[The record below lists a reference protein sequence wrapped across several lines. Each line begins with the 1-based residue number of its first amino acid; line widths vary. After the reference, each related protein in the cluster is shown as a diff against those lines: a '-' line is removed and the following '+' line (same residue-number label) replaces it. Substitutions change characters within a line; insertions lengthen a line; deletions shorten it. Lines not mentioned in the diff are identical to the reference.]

1 MATTRFWKIEGTG
14 KNLSNVINY
23 VNNPEKVEPGECL
36 ELNLLHLLDYA
47 TNEEKTEKSAYVT
60 GINCS
65 VQNSFNEFMT
75 VKEQF
80 GKTGGILAYHGYMSF
95 AEGEVTPDEAHKIG
109 VEFAEKNFPGFQVVV
124 ATHLNTDNLHNH
136 FVVNSVSFENGKRIH
151 DEVSWF
157 KFHKL
162 ADRICAEHKKSVIR
176 NPKRSSVPQY
186 YKREERAGRNE
197 SYNILR
203 EVIDN
208 AIISSRT
215 LKELRAELSRMGYR
229 YNLSPN
235 RKYWTVTPLNHER
248 GIRLYHL
255 GEEYTNAAIERRLAE
270 NRRKHPVI
278 KPAATGSIV
287 GIVIKRYTEKPGM
300 ILSLYRYYMY
310 LINSYKNTGRKAY
323 RIPHAVRQEV
333 NKINVFSEET
343 KYLEKN
349 NITLL
354 SELLGRKKELL
365 SEMKVKM
372 SEREELRNELR
383 RKDNENPEITK
394 DKISKVTEEISGLR
408 KEIRICENIEKR
420 SVRMEENL
428 REEENKEQ
436 ETERKDEHERSGYG
450 DGACDRLDKDNV

>member
-1 MATTRFWKIEGTG
+1 M
-14 KNLSNVINY
+14 
-23 VNNPEKVEPGECL
+23 
-36 ELNLLHLLDYA
+36 
-47 TNEEKTEKSAYVT
+47 
-60 GINCS
+60 
-65 VQNSFNEFMT
+65 
-75 VKEQF
+75 
-80 GKTGGILAYHGYMSF
+80 
-95 AEGEVTPDEAHKIG
+95 
-109 VEFAEKNFPGFQVVV
+109 
-124 ATHLNTDNLHNH
+124 
-136 FVVNSVSFENGKRIH
+136 
-151 DEVSWF
+151 SWF

-162 ADRICAEHKKSVIR
+162 ADRICSEHKKSVIR
-176 NPKRSSVPQY
+176 NPKRSSVPEY
-186 YKREERAGRNE
+186 YKREERAGNNE

-203 EVIDN
+203 EALDE
-208 AIISSRT
+208 AIKTSRNI
-215 LKELRAELSRMGYR
+215 KELRAELSRMGYR

-270 NRRKHPVI
+270 NRNRHPVI

-287 GIVIKRYTEKPGM
+287 GIVIRRYTEKPGM

-354 SELLGRKKELL
+354 SELLGRKTELL

-394 DKISKVTEEISGLR
+394 EKISEVTEEIAGLR

-428 REEENKEQ
+428 REEESKEQ

-450 DGACDRLDKDNV
+450 DGTCDRLDKDNA